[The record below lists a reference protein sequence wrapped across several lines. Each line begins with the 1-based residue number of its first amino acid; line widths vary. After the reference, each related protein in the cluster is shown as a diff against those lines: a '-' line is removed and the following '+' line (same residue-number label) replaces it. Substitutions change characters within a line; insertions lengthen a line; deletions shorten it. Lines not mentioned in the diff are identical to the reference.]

1 MTWRLEWR
9 ERALQ
14 DVERLDRRTR
24 ERIITGLERLAVSN
38 YGDVVPL
45 RGRVREWRILFT
57 YENATGNILV
67 LRVLP
72 RSHAYRN

>member
-24 ERIITGLERLAVSN
+24 ERIITSLERLAVSN

-45 RGRVREWRILFT
+45 RGRAREWRLRVGRWRVLFT
-57 YENATGNILV
+57 A
-67 LRVLP
+67 P
-72 RSHAYRN
+72 